1 MTVELDGDRHDNEY
15 WQQHKEA
22 ERRSHNVQ
30 HALHHHRPVQ
40 WVRRY
45 TAIAPGSHSA
55 STQDRLHGG
64 SDTIDFGV
72 SHAGK
77 QRQRNRTLEVAASDR
92 KLALLAMIALLPVC
106 HLMQWPIVDRC
117 ADTFLCKARD
127 QIVAI
132 GPRTLTDPYRK
143 HVPGMK
149 AAGGSGS
156 RTVDRPIRQFP

>member
-1 MTVELDGDRHDNEY
+1 MATATITSTGSST
-15 WQQHKEA
+15 
-22 ERRSHNVQ
+22 RR
-30 HALHHHRPVQ
+30 P
-40 WVRRY
+40 
-45 TAIAPGSHSA
+45 SA
-55 STQDRLHGG
+55 DPTTSNMRFT
-64 SDTIDFGV
+64 TIVLSNGY
-72 SHAGK
+72 AGI

-156 RTVDRPIRQFP
+156 RTVDRPIRQFPEVAFGGSLP